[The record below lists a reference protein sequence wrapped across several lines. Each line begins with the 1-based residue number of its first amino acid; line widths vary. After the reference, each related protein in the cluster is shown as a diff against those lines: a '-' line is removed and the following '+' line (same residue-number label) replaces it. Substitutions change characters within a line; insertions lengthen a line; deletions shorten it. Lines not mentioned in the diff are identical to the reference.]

1 MNDWKELK
9 KDNIPTDILT
19 GDYEFEYF
27 DEYDG
32 WSKETDFIFDIISSL
47 LEGAEFR
54 YRKKQKPAPTHE
66 EIMTKWWY
74 DNIDAWITVCEY
86 NPNDKT
92 YVTSTGFTVSN
103 IYFSGLESADIPPE
117 AL

>member
-9 KDNIPTDILT
+9 KDNLPPDILT
-19 GDYEFEYF
+19 GDYEFQYF
-27 DEYDG
+27 SIDVWLDENGSYLDL
-32 WSKETDFIFDIISSL
+32 ISDL
-47 LEGAEFR
+47 INGAKFR

-66 EIMTKWWY
+66 QIMTKWWY

-92 YVTSTGFTVSN
+92 YVTSTGCTVSN
-103 IYFSGLESADIPPE
+103 IYFSGLKSAEIPPE